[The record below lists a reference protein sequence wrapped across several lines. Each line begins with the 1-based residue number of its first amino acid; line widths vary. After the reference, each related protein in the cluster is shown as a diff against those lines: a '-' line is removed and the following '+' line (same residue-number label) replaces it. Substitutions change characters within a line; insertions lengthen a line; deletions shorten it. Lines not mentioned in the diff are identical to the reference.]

1 MAVKTICVVG
11 LGYVGLPLATALSNN
26 FQVIGFDVNA
36 QRIKSLQ
43 EGKDN
48 SGELASNLLLHRNL
62 TYTSDS
68 TRIKEAQFIIICVPT
83 PIDEDN
89 NPDCTYLESAS
100 MMVGK
105 NLSPHTIVVYESTVY
120 PGLTEE
126 VCVPLLEQYSGL
138 RCGDGFKVGYSPER
152 INPGDKEHTINKVVK
167 IISGSDTPALEIID
181 QVYSTVT
188 KTHRAPSIKVAEAA
202 KVIENIQRDLNI
214 ALMNEL
220 TLIFDKLGINVYD
233 VLQAA
238 GTKWNFHPYHPGLV
252 GGHCIGVDPY
262 YLTFKAKQA
271 GYDSKVILA
280 GREINDGMHHFY
292 AQKIIKLLS
301 DIKSNVQQDAA
312 LSVLIMGLTFKPNV
326 PDYRNS
332 RLKYLIEELNA
343 HNINAYAYDPFVD
356 KSVVEREFK
365 AVWKDPASDLTS
377 INLVIVAVEHDTI
390 MELLAKGTFAG
401 TKVLTLRDLTIRK

>member
-11 LGYVGLPLATALSNN
+11 LGYVGLPLAAALSNN

-43 EGKDN
+43 EGNDL
-48 SGELASNLLLHRNL
+48 SGELPKNSLLNNHL

-83 PIDEDN
+83 PIDERN
-89 NPDCTYLESAS
+89 NPDTTYLESAS
-100 MMVGK
+100 TIVGK
-105 NLSPHTIVVYESTVY
+105 NLSPSTLVVYESTVY

-152 INPGDKEHTINKVVK
+152 INPGDKEHTINLVVK
-167 IISGSDTPALEIID
+167 IVSGSDSEALEIMD
-181 QVYSTVT
+181 TVYSTVT

-233 VLQAA
+233 VLEAA

-301 DIKSNVQQDAA
+301 DLQSDIPKDTVP
-312 LSVLIMGLTFKPNV
+312 SVLIMGLTFKPNV

-332 RLKYLIEELNA
+332 RIKYLIEELNA
-343 HNINAYAYDPFVD
+343 HKINVYAYDPFVD
-356 KSVVEREFK
+356 KNVVEREFK
-365 AVWKDPASDLTS
+365 AIWKDPAGDLSS
-377 INLVIVAVEHDTI
+377 IPVVIVAVEHDKI
-390 MELLAKGTFAG
+390 QEFVAKGIFAG
-401 TKVLTLRDLTIRK
+401 KKVVTLRDLTTGT